1 MSENPLDQQIK
12 EQGEVVR
19 RLKAAKEPKEKVRFG
34 VRTVHFSEEYE
45 WKRISIVVWIN
56 ICVEVRSLKLKT
68 VDDKVELA
76 FLYHATVF
84 KKVFSTL
91 WRSS

>member
-45 WKRISIVVWIN
+45 
-56 ICVEVRSLKLKT
+56 
-68 VDDKVELA
+68 
-76 FLYHATVF
+76 
-84 KKVFSTL
+84 
-91 WRSS
+91 